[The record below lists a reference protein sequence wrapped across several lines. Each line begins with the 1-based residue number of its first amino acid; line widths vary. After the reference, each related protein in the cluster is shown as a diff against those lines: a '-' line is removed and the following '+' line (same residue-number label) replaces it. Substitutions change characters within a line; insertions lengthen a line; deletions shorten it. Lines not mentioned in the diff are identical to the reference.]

1 MGRTQL
7 TQMIIQL
14 FEQDAKNQHYVHE
27 SHSLVQKMEADKR
40 KRLETLSSK
49 ELRKFYLN
57 LNKHVDEKWLKSKQ
71 KMSLLQK
78 AKTI

>member
-1 MGRTQL
+1 
-7 TQMIIQL
+7 
-14 FEQDAKNQHYVHE
+14 
-27 SHSLVQKMEADKR
+27 MEADKR